1 MSDVTVLETEISPE
15 EKALN
20 ELHAK
25 IVDLQM
31 IVETIMKM
39 RKEKLFRFLSK
50 KTRNEL
56 MISMV
61 EVAADVKDG
70 AQAARDALKK
80 NKRIRVPEEL
90 VDALL
95 VENRLAAIVISLFA
109 WIAEGAS
116 GLPVDAVVI
125 DQQHRQ
131 GREFGKGRRHRP
143 PGLHWPG
150 FPAEDRRKG
159 KNRAL
164 AGSLSTVMS
173 PPMSPTSRLVMARP
187 SPVPPKRRV

>member
-95 VENRLAAIVISLFA
+95 VENRLAAIVISNTIESTQLNKPDD
-109 WIAEGAS
+109 EDEPETPT
-116 GLPVDAVVI
+116 PVA
-125 DQQHRQ
+125 
-131 GREFGKGRRHRP
+131 
-143 PGLHWPG
+143 
-150 FPAEDRRKG
+150 A
-159 KNRAL
+159 A
-164 AGSLSTVMS
+164 A
-173 PPMSPTSRLVMARP
+173 
-187 SPVPPKRRV
+187 

>member
-95 VENRLAAIVISLFA
+95 VENRLAAIVISNTIESTQLNKPDDEDEPETPA
-109 WIAEGAS
+109 
-116 GLPVDAVVI
+116 PVA
-125 DQQHRQ
+125 
-131 GREFGKGRRHRP
+131 
-143 PGLHWPG
+143 
-150 FPAEDRRKG
+150 A
-159 KNRAL
+159 A
-164 AGSLSTVMS
+164 A
-173 PPMSPTSRLVMARP
+173 
-187 SPVPPKRRV
+187 